1 MSESSEPAADP
12 PLRIGLTG
20 GIASGKS
27 TVAEL
32 FAGLGAP
39 VIDTDVIAREVVAPG
54 MPALTQ
60 IRNEFGDRVFDDCG
74 RLDRA
79 AMRRL
84 AFGDDEARRR
94 LEAILHPIIQAETI
108 RQSRVAAGTY
118 QIIVVPLLVKSPLTG
133 FVNRVLNVDCDEE
146 TQIRRLMVRDGE
158 TEVQARRI
166 LASQSTRAERLAIA
180 DDVIRNDGDLA
191 ATRKQVCVLHEKYL
205 ALARG
210 ERDPVA

>member
-1 MSESSEPAADP
+1 MSESSEPAANS

-54 MPALTQ
+54 MPALKE
-60 IRNEFGDRVFDDCG
+60 IRHEFGDRVFDDSG
-74 RLDRA
+74 RLDRT

-94 LEAILHPIIQAETI
+94 LEAILHPVIQAETM
-108 RQSRVAAGTY
+108 RQSRVAAGIY
-118 QIIVVPLLVKSPLTG
+118 QIIVVPLLVKSPLKG
-133 FVNRVLNVDCDEE
+133 FVNRVLAIDCDEE
-146 TQIRRLMVRDGE
+146 TQIRRLMARDGE
-158 TEVQARRI
+158 TEVQARRM
-166 LASQSTRAERLAIA
+166 LAAQSTRAERLAIA

-191 ATRKQVCVLHEKYL
+191 ATLKQVRVLHQKYL
-205 ALARG
+205 ALARS
-210 ERDPVA
+210 ERHPVA